1 MAVTPTAAELADY
14 TGFLVRRAQ
23 QLHAAVWQREASA
36 EFTSVQFGALN
47 LVHANPGID
56 QRMLGDHLQLDRS
69 TIADVCARLER
80 RGLIQRDR
88 DPDDRRRNILSLT
101 EQGEAVLAE
110 LLPRADR
117 VHEVLVG
124 GLTEP
129 DRSELHRLL
138 TLLLADTA
146 G

>member
-1 MAVTPTAAELADY
+1 MAVTPAAVQLADY
-14 TGFLVRRAQ
+14 TGFLIRRAQ

-56 QRMLGDHLQLDRS
+56 QRTLGEHLKLDRS

-80 RGLIQRDR
+80 RGLIMRDR
-88 DPDDRRRNILSLT
+88 DSADQRRNVLSLT
-101 EQGEAVLAE
+101 EQGQAVLVD
-110 LLPRADR
+110 LVPRADR
-117 VHEVLVG
+117 VHEVLIG
-124 GLTEP
+124 RLSQP
-129 DRSELHRLL
+129 DRAELHRLL
-138 TLLLADTA
+138 ILLLAR